1 MEDVGVDVIIT
12 GKLYSA
18 RDANFLSLSFS
29 EWWPIQPQQ
38 ILLLTHGYQDSKCF
52 MLPQLGPHLLLLLFL
67 CKWVRC
73 IQFSLF
79 TLHKPQELVDWAA
92 HPVLCQAEA
101 LWHLDYESLLIL
113 YRKDLAGHS
122 ELMCPPLCRGE
133 NGYFTSTFTQL
144 HLLLKTCMTNHPCK
158 LLHTKLNVGWRVLNI

>member
-1 MEDVGVDVIIT
+1 MYFWLFVISLPTSVLNALGIQMLEYSSNVYAIIFRGANIFSWSDNTLKEEKKKRGEDVGEDVIIT
-12 GKLYSA
+12 GKRYSA
-18 RDANFLSLSFS
+18 HDANFLSLSFS

-101 LWHLDYESLLIL
+101 LWHLDYESL
-113 YRKDLAGHS
+113 
-122 ELMCPPLCRGE
+122 
-133 NGYFTSTFTQL
+133 T
-144 HLLLKTCMTNHPCK
+144 
-158 LLHTKLNVGWRVLNI
+158 

>member
-1 MEDVGVDVIIT
+1 MLLGIQMLQYGSNVNAIIFQGANVFSLDDNALNKT
-12 GKLYSA
+12 DKNKTKWQQKKRRMAQVVWWLQQHFLSA
-18 RDANFLSLSFS
+18 HDDNFLSLSIS
-29 EWWPIQPQQ
+29 DWWPIQPQQ

-52 MLPQLGPHLLLLLFL
+52 MLSQLGPHLLLLLFL

-101 LWHLDYESLLIL
+101 LWHLDNESLLL
-113 YRKDLAGHS
+113 H
-122 ELMCPPLCRGE
+122 PL
-133 NGYFTSTFTQL
+133 
-144 HLLLKTCMTNHPCK
+144 P
-158 LLHTKLNVGWRVLNI
+158 